1 MKTKAFTAALLL
13 FLLSTVVCAQQEN
26 GSITENH
33 ITDDFAGSDIPLVVI
48 ETNGGFPIPDEM
60 KIKAHMKIIDAG
72 PGEWNTP
79 LDSGN
84 IYDGNT
90 GIEIRGAYSSTLPQ
104 KPYGFETRD
113 SLGANLNV
121 PLLGMPEEND
131 WILLANYN
139 DKSFL
144 RNSLAGY
151 VFREM
156 GHYAPRTR
164 HCEVIV
170 NGTYQGIYVLTEKI
184 KRDKSRV
191 DIATLNEIENSGDDV
206 TGGYIFK
213 TDYYSSGDSWVSNY
227 PPATLPDKNVHFVY
241 SYPKPEKITDAQ
253 KEYIQYYV
261 NSFEA
266 VLHGGGFKNS
276 QTGYEAYIDVES
288 FRDYFI
294 LSEVSRN
301 VDAYK
306 KSRFFFKDK
315 ESKGGKIH
323 SGPPWDYDWAWKDI
337 WDCYMFAN
345 TDGSGWAYEVNECD
359 VWPTPPVYM
368 TRLLEDDHFANG
380 IKRRFVDLRQASL
393 SDASIFAYIDSVTHY
408 LDGAQ
413 QRHYATWDILGENVG
428 APEVGYIPNNF
439 LGETVKFKAWIQN
452 RLSWLDSNMP
462 GDEFGPLHAVGQAT
476 AVFRLF
482 PNPAS
487 EMVYIESDMMIDRIE
502 IYTISGTRVYQN
514 PGGAGFS
521 TAVDIHQ
528 FPSGLYLVR
537 IATVAGENL
546 VEKLVI
552 Q

>member
-1 MKTKAFTAALLL
+1 VKLFHSALFLL
-13 FLLSTVVCAQQEN
+13 FLFAAISAQQR
-26 GSITENH
+26 IY
-33 ITDDFAGSDIPLVVI
+33 DIPLVLI
-48 ETNGGFPIPDEM
+48 ESNGRFPIPDEP

-72 PGEWNTP
+72 PDAVNSPGDPGNVYE
-79 LDSGN
+79 GN
-84 IYDGNT
+84 I
-90 GIEIRGAYSSTLPQ
+90 GIEIRGAYSASLPQ

-113 SLGANLNV
+113 SSGGNLNV

-144 RNSLAGY
+144 RNSLAGHL
-151 VFREM
+151 FRQM

-170 NGTYQGIYVLTEKI
+170 NGSYQGIYVLTEKI
-184 KRDKSRV
+184 KRDKNRV
-191 DIATLNEIENSGDDV
+191 DIARLNVSENSGDDV

-213 TDYYSSGDSWVSNY
+213 TDYYNDQNSWISSY
-227 PPATLPDKNVHFVY
+227 PPVTRPDKTVRFTYV
-241 SYPKPEKITDAQ
+241 YPKADDITDPQ

-261 NSFEA
+261 NSFEE
-266 VLHGGGFKNS
+266 VIHGPNFEDS
-276 QTGYEAYIDVES
+276 RTGYQAYIDADS

-294 LSEVSRN
+294 LSELSRN

-337 WDCYMFAN
+337 WDCYMFSN

-368 TRLLEDDHFANG
+368 TTLLQDEHFANQL
-380 IKRRFVDLRQASL
+380 KRRYLELRQSTL
-393 SDASIFAYIDSVTHY
+393 SDASIFAYIDSVSHY
-408 LDGAQ
+408 LNGAQ
-413 QRHYATWDILGENVG
+413 QRHYSIWDILGKNVG
-428 APEVGYIPNNF
+428 APEVGYIPMNF
-439 LGETVKFKAWIQN
+439 LGEIVKLKAWVQT

-462 GDEFGPLHAVGQAT
+462 GDENGPLQTSHQHT
-476 AVFRLF
+476 AVLRLF

-487 EMVYIESDMMIDRIE
+487 RRVYIESDMLIRQIE
-502 IYTISGTRVYQN
+502 VFSMSGARVLSSS
-514 PGGAGFS
+514 GGPGFS
-521 TAVDIHQ
+521 KSVDVHEFSAGI
-528 FPSGLYLVR
+528 YLVHIVTGSGR
-537 IATVAGENL
+537 IM

-552 Q
+552 N